1 MMLHLTDKVHE
12 QQKIKKM
19 ALVPVAIL
27 LFVFVGSS
35 FLVIKTLKADP
46 RSGQVMEKSTADSSR
61 ADQKNYQH
69 PSSTGETYPAEKT
82 VNGMTLVLI
91 PGGTFDMGD
100 TIGDGEPDEQPAH
113 PVILSDFY
121 MGKTEVTVGQFRQFV
136 EATGFQTDAEKQGWA
151 WAWTGSKWEKVEG
164 ASWRNP
170 GFAQG
175 DDHPVVSVNW
185 YDANEFC
192 KWAGCRL
199 PTEAEWEY
207 AARNKGQAI
216 KYSWGNAKPAGK
228 QGGNVADESARK
240 KNPDWKIFEG
250 YDDGYIF
257 TAPVASYDANV
268 LGLVDMTGNVWEWC
282 FDWYDPNEYKSGTS
296 DVSLSDSPR
305 LNPRGPASGTARVI
319 RGGSWNSDERNC
331 RLSFRGWSSP
341 GVKQVDFGFRVAH
354 DLLE

>member
-1 MMLHLTDKVHE
+1 MLHTAHKVRGKQKMTKIASLIITFSLTV
-12 QQKIKKM
+12 
-19 ALVPVAIL
+19 VA
-27 LFVFVGSS
+27 SDT
-35 FLVIKTLKADP
+35 FLKTEHLQGDQRGHQVI
-46 RSGQVMEKSTADSSR
+46 EKSTADSIKTYR
-61 ADQKNYQH
+61 TNYQH
-69 PSSTGETYPAEKT
+69 PASTAETPPVEKT
-82 VNGMTLVLI
+82 VKGMTLILI

-100 TIGDGEPDEQPAH
+100 TIGDGEPDEQPVH
-113 PVILSDFY
+113 SVTLSDFY

-175 DDHPVVSVNW
+175 DDHPVVNVNW

-216 KYSWGNAKPAGK
+216 TYSWGNAKPAGN

-240 KNPDWKIFEG
+240 KFPDWTSFKG

-257 TAPVASYDANV
+257 TAPVARFDANE
-268 LGLVDMTGNVWEWC
+268 LGLFDMTGNVWEWC
-282 FDWYDPNEYKSGTS
+282 FDWYDASYYQN
-296 DVSLSDSPR
+296 SPDN
-305 LNPRGPASGTARVI
+305 NPQGPASGTARVI

-341 GVKQVDFGFRVAH
+341 SVKHVDFGFRVVQ